1 MAFSTVVSATS
12 QNQFMRDRSVN
23 ATGSFPSRVPTTTAP
38 TTIVPQTVT
47 SQDIFDNVTN
57 GQTAINARI
66 VPFGVGSATQT
77 FSIRV
82 IGWTDAVPAAGSAGT
97 TLWIPTILCEYL
109 CTLCTAVGVAG
120 SAVLDTENFVDT
132 LSLVAN
138 RGTDGQDTTKFSTG
152 NNLISNFIVDLK
164 GSKKIEILYSVGTNT
179 SCNSLVQWI

>member
-23 ATGSFPSRVPTTTAP
+23 ATGGFPTRVPTTSLPATV
-38 TTIVPQTVT
+38 VPQTAT

-66 VPFGVGSATQT
+66 VPFGVGAATTT

-82 IGWTDAVPAAGSAGT
+82 IGWTDAVPAAGTSGT

-120 SAVLDTENFVDT
+120 SSVLDTENFVDT

-164 GSKKIEILYSVGTNT
+164 GSKKIEICYSVGTNT